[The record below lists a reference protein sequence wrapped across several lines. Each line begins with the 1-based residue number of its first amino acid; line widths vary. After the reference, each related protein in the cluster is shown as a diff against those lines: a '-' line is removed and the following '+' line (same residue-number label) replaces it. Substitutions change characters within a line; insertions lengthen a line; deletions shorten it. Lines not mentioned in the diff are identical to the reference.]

1 MKAEMTAISELA
13 KRCWI
18 SKETERYLTAQQVRT
33 VSDLGYCDPYDLKW
47 LRMPDINMTISNDIL
62 SVFARLDE
70 ETACND
76 DRCRSLLYDRLPVDL
91 QERLELYFSVHCSH
105 VMAVENYVL
114 RTGLT
119 VEQLH
124 NEAVTGVYGLMRLV
138 TGFGLAEN
146 VVFRRFIL
154 DYLDDEIFAM
164 RSDIYAKVRELYALR
179 RAVLETP
186 ETTLRWDEIG
196 AFFLLPSL
204 RVEFNKAL
212 TCYPKE
218 DYIVQ
223 RFNLNA
229 DDVIPLFKKPMAV
242 FDERF
247 GDALSDKE
255 KLEAI
260 SLLDVIQ
267 GDFAD
272 ILNEYVEKQLYG
284 ESCD

>member
-1 MKAEMTAISELA
+1 M
-13 KRCWI
+13 
-18 SKETERYLTAQQVRT
+18 
-33 VSDLGYCDPYDLKW
+33 
-47 LRMPDINMTISNDIL
+47 NMTISNDIL
-62 SVFARLDE
+62 AAFARLDE

-76 DRCRSLLYDRLPVDL
+76 DRHRSLLYDRLPVDL

-105 VMAVENYVL
+105 VMAVENYVM

-124 NEAVTGVYGLMRLV
+124 NAAVTGVYGLMRLV

-146 VVFRRFIL
+146 VAFRRFIL

-196 AFFLLPSL
+196 VFFLLPSL
-204 RVEFNKAL
+204 RVEFNKVL
-212 TCYPKE
+212 KCYPKE
-218 DYIVQ
+218 DYIIQ
-223 RFNLNA
+223 RFKLKVA
-229 DDVIPLFKKPMAV
+229 DVIPLFKKPMAV

-247 GDALSDKE
+247 GDTLSDKE

-284 ESCD
+284 DSCD

>member
-33 VSDLGYCDPYDLKW
+33 VSDLGYGDPYDSKW

-62 SVFARLDE
+62 AAFARLDE

-105 VMAVENYVL
+105 VMAVEDYVT
-114 RTGLT
+114 RTGLS

-124 NEAVTGVYGLMRLV
+124 NTAVTGVYGLMRLV

-146 VVFRRFIL
+146 VAFRRFIL
-154 DYLDDEIFAM
+154 TYLDDEIFAT
-164 RSDIYAKVRELYALR
+164 RSDIYAKVREIYALR
-179 RAVLETP
+179 RAVLNSP
-186 ETTLRWDEIG
+186 ETTLRWDEIK
-196 AFFLLPSL
+196 AFYLVSPLLG
-204 RVEFNKAL
+204 EFMKVL
-212 TCYPKE
+212 GCYKE
-218 DYIVQ
+218 NDCFVQ
-223 RFNLNA
+223 RFNL
-229 DDVIPLFKKPMAV
+229 DVDTVVSLAKKPMAV
-242 FDERF
+242 LNERF
-247 GDALSDKE
+247 GDTLSEKE

-284 ESCD
+284 DSCD